1 VKAISGRFSVLLVRP
16 APRRALTAASWDR
29 AGLFRRGRPSSPC
42 SRVGASSSSSPSY
55 VPKKGKA
62 VILLSSLQIGESCQH
77 STNRKSGS
85 GFRLKY
91 IVRLVAP
98 L

>member
-42 SRVGASSSSSPSY
+42 SSVGASSSPSY

-91 IVRLVAP
+91 IVRSVAP